1 MPLPNQEG
9 YGLRVGLMTA
19 RKQRKMDQPNSVPL
33 MSQQTQPYNTL
44 PTADAVQRRLV
55 QVLFVGVFMA
65 ALDSAI
71 VGPVLP
77 ALRAAFGIDNRT
89 AGLLSTVFSL
99 SSLCSTALMAYFSDR
114 HGRRPVYL
122 ASVALFAMGSL
133 CIAAA
138 PSFDLLLVG
147 RAIQG
152 IGAGGIAPVASAV
165 IGDVF
170 ASERR
175 GRILGLMGATHGMAF
190 VLGPPL
196 ATVLT
201 STLGWRWLFL
211 VNIPV
216 ALIVLW
222 LGARSL
228 PRQHT
233 STAPG
238 PIDLAG
244 ITVTLLFLLS
254 LVMGISRLADSAT
267 GVLLWPWF
275 LAASGVLLPALVVI
289 EKRQVQPL
297 IPMDLFANRQLAFAY
312 VLTLGVGFSMGGI
325 VFLSTIAM
333 LAYGVNVDYAG
344 LALLPLVLCSLVG
357 SMAAGRLLNR
367 LGARNMV
374 IFGFGLLTLG
384 YLQSAVP
391 QTGFA
396 AFVVASVLV
405 GIGLGVVVSGAL
417 RTIAIDEAP
426 QALRGTAQGLINIF
440 NAVGTLLAVTC
451 ISAIAD
457 FEGGELTGFGHAYLA
472 LGLSM
477 FVMLLMALGLKRN
490 STKSAAEPT
499 SSVGT

>member
-1 MPLPNQEG
+1 MNH
-9 YGLRVGLMTA
+9 
-19 RKQRKMDQPNSVPL
+19 
-33 MSQQTQPYNTL
+33 QTQTPTSL
-44 PTADAVQRRLV
+44 PTQDAVQRRLV

-77 ALRAAFGIDNRT
+77 ALREAFGVDNRT
-89 AGLLSTVFSL
+89 AGLLTTVFSL
-99 SSLCSTALMAYFSDR
+99 SSMCSTALMAYFSDR

-122 ASVALFAMGSL
+122 ASVALFAIGSL
-133 CIAAA
+133 LIAAA

-170 ASERR
+170 TADRR
-175 GRILGLMGATHGMAF
+175 GRILGLIGATHGMAF

-211 VNIPV
+211 VNLPV
-216 ALIVLW
+216 ALVVLW

-228 PRQHT
+228 PSQRT
-233 STAPG
+233 SAPPG

-244 ITVTLLFLLS
+244 IAMTLLFLLC
-254 LVMGISRLADSAT
+254 LVMGISRLPDSAT
-267 GVLLWPWF
+267 EMLLWPWF
-275 LAASGVLLPALVVI
+275 LAASGALLIALVVI
-289 EKRQVQPL
+289 EKRQTQPL
-297 IPMDLFANRQLAFAY
+297 IPIDLFANRQLACAY

-325 VFLSTIAM
+325 VFLTTIAT
-333 LAYGVNVDYAG
+333 LAYGVSIESAG
-344 LALLPLVLCSLVG
+344 LALLPLVLCSMVG

-367 LGARNMV
+367 LGARSMV
-374 IFGFGLLTLG
+374 IFGFALLTLG

-391 QTGFA
+391 QTGFT
-396 AFVVASVLV
+396 AFLIASVLI

-426 QALRGTAQGLINIF
+426 PAQRGTAQGLINIF
-440 NAVGTLLAVTC
+440 NAVGTLLAVTF

-457 FEGGELTGFGHAYLA
+457 FEGGDLTGFGHAYLA
-472 LGLSM
+472 LALSM
-477 FVMLLMALGLKRN
+477 LVMLLVAFGLKR
-490 STKSAAEPT
+490 KSPKSEAEPT
-499 SSVGT
+499 F

>member
-1 MPLPNQEG
+1 
-9 YGLRVGLMTA
+9 
-19 RKQRKMDQPNSVPL
+19 
-33 MSQQTQPYNTL
+33 MSQKTQTPSTL
-44 PTADAVQRRLV
+44 NAADAVHRSLV

-77 ALRAAFGIDNRT
+77 ALRAAFDIDNRT
-89 AGLLSTVFSL
+89 VGLLSTVFSL
-99 SSLCSTALMAYFSDR
+99 SSMCSTALMAYFSDR

-122 ASVALFAMGSL
+122 ASVALFAIGSL

-138 PSFDLLLVG
+138 PSFDLLLVS

-170 ASERR
+170 TAERR
-175 GRILGLMGATHGMAF
+175 GRILGLIGATHGMAF

-196 ATVLT
+196 ATALT

-216 ALIVLW
+216 ALVVLW

-228 PRQHT
+228 PGQR
-233 STAPG
+233 SDAAPG
-238 PIDLAG
+238 PIDTAG
-244 ITVTLLFLLS
+244 ISVTLLFLLC
-254 LVMGISRLADSAT
+254 LVMGISRLPDSAT
-267 GVLLWPWF
+267 GLLLWPWF
-275 LAASGVLLPALVVI
+275 LAASGVLLAALVVI
-289 EKRQVQPL
+289 EKRQAQPL
-297 IPMDLFANRQLAFAY
+297 IPIELFENRQLAFVY
-312 VLTLGVGFSMGGI
+312 VLTLGVGLSMGGI
-325 VFLSTIAM
+325 VFLTTIAT
-333 LAYGVNVDYAG
+333 LAYGVSIEYAG
-344 LALLPLVLCSLVG
+344 LALLPLVLCSIVG

-374 IFGFGLLTLG
+374 IFGFGLLALG
-384 YLQSAVP
+384 YLQSVVP
-391 QTGFA
+391 QTGFT
-396 AFVVASVLV
+396 AFVLASVLV

-426 QALRGTAQGLINIF
+426 VALRGSAQGLINIF

-457 FEGGELTGFGHAYLA
+457 FEGGGLTGFSHAYLA

-477 FVMLLMALGLKRN
+477 LMMLPVAFGLKR
-490 STKSAAEPT
+490 KSKDSVTEPAA
-499 SSVGT
+499 SVGT

>member
-1 MPLPNQEG
+1 
-9 YGLRVGLMTA
+9 
-19 RKQRKMDQPNSVPL
+19 
-33 MSQQTQPYNTL
+33 MSQQTQAPTPL
-44 PTADAVQRRLV
+44 PADDAVQRRLV
-55 QVLFVGVFMA
+55 QVLFIGVFMA

-77 ALRAAFGIDNRT
+77 ALRAAFDIDNRT
-89 AGLLSTVFSL
+89 AGLLTTVFTL

-122 ASVALFAMGSL
+122 ASVALFAIGSL

-138 PSFDLLLVG
+138 PSFDLLLLS
-147 RAIQG
+147 RAVQG

-170 ASERR
+170 TAERR
-175 GRILGLMGATHGMAF
+175 GRILGLIGATHGMAF

-211 VNIPV
+211 VNLPA
-216 ALIVLW
+216 ALVVLA
-222 LGARSL
+222 LGARCL
-228 PRQHT
+228 PSQPRCA
-233 STAPG
+233 APG
-238 PIDLAG
+238 PIDAAG
-244 ITVTLLFLLS
+244 ITVTLLFLLC
-254 LVMGISRLADSAT
+254 LVLGISRLPDSAT
-267 GVLLWPWF
+267 GLLLWPWF
-275 LAASGVLLPALVVI
+275 LAASGALLVALIAI
-289 EKRQVQPL
+289 EKRQAHAL
-297 IPMDLFANRQLAFAY
+297 IPFALFANRQLAYTY

-325 VFLSTIAM
+325 VFLTTIAT
-333 LAYGVNVDYAG
+333 LAYGVSVESAG
-344 LALLPLVLCSLVG
+344 LALLPLVLCAMVG

-367 LGARNMV
+367 LGARTMV
-374 IFGFGLLTLG
+374 IFGFALLTLG

-396 AFVVASVLV
+396 AFVAASVLV
-405 GIGLGVVVSGAL
+405 GMGLGVVVSGAL
-417 RTIAIDEAP
+417 RSIAMDEAP
-426 QALRGTAQGLINIF
+426 PALRGTAQGLINIF

-457 FEGGELTGFGHAYLA
+457 FEGGGQTGFGHAYLA

-477 FVMLLMALGLKRN
+477 LVMLVMAMGLHRKHPE
-490 STKSAAEPT
+490 SP
-499 SSVGT
+499 

>member
-1 MPLPNQEG
+1 MSHPQ
-9 YGLRVGLMTA
+9 
-19 RKQRKMDQPNSVPL
+19 VPA
-33 MSQQTQPYNTL
+33 TL
-44 PTADAVQRRLV
+44 PAADAAQRRLV

-89 AGLLSTVFSL
+89 AGLLTTVFSL
-99 SSLCSTALMAYFSDR
+99 SSMCSTALMAYFSDR
-114 HGRRPVYL
+114 YGRRPVYL
-122 ASVALFAMGSL
+122 ASVALFAIGSL
-133 CIAAA
+133 CIAMA
-138 PSFDLLLVG
+138 PDFDLLLVS
-147 RAIQG
+147 RALQG

-170 ASERR
+170 TAERR
-175 GRILGLMGATHGMAF
+175 GRILGLFGATHGMAF

-196 ATVLT
+196 ATLLT

-216 ALIVLW
+216 AVLVLVW
-222 LGARSL
+222 GARSL
-228 PRQHT
+228 PRQR
-233 STAPG
+233 SDAAPG

-244 ITVTLLFLLS
+244 IALTVLFLLC
-254 LVMGISRLADSAT
+254 LVLGISRLLDSAT
-267 GVLLWPWF
+267 GVQLWPWF
-275 LAASGVLLPALVVI
+275 LLASGVLLAVLLVV
-289 EKRQVQPL
+289 ESRQAQPM
-297 IPMDLFANRQLAFAY
+297 IPPRLFAIPQLACVY

-325 VFLSTIAM
+325 VFLTTVAT
-333 LAYGVNVDYAG
+333 LAYGISVEYAG
-344 LALLPLVLCSLVG
+344 LALLPLVLCSMVG

-367 LGARNMV
+367 LGARRLV
-374 IFGFGLLTLG
+374 LCGFGLLTLG

-396 AFVVASVLV
+396 AFMVASVLV

-417 RTIAIDEAP
+417 RAIAIDEAP
-426 QALRGTAQGLINIF
+426 PALRGTAQGLINIF
-440 NAVGTLLAVTC
+440 NAIGTLLAVTC

-457 FEGGELTGFGHAYLA
+457 FQGGGLTGFGQAY
-472 LGLSM
+472 GVVGCSM
-477 FVMLLMALGLKRN
+477 FVMLVVAFGLKKKRA
-490 STKSAAEPT
+490 KAAAGPT

>member
-1 MPLPNQEG
+1 MNP
-9 YGLRVGLMTA
+9 
-19 RKQRKMDQPNSVPL
+19 
-33 MSQQTQPYNTL
+33 QQTPNPISL
-44 PTADAVQRRLV
+44 PAGDAAQRRLV

-77 ALRAAFGIDNRT
+77 ALREAFGIDNRS
-89 AGLLSTVFSL
+89 AGLLTTVFAL

-122 ASVALFAMGSL
+122 VSVALFAIGSL
-133 CIAAA
+133 WIATA
-138 PSFDLLLVG
+138 PDFEMLLVG

-170 ASERR
+170 TAERR
-175 GRILGLMGATHGMAF
+175 GRILGLIGATHGMAF

-196 ATVLT
+196 ATLLT

-211 VNIPV
+211 VNLPI
-216 ALIVLW
+216 ALVVLW
-222 LGARSL
+222 WGARSL
-228 PRQHT
+228 PNQRNSAALGH
-233 STAPG
+233 
-238 PIDLAG
+238 IDLAG
-244 ITVTLLFLLS
+244 ITCTLLFLLC
-254 LVMGISRLADSAT
+254 LVLGISRLLDSAT
-267 GVLLWPWF
+267 GTVFWTLF
-275 LAASGVLLPALVVI
+275 LAASGVLLVALVVI

-297 IPMDLFANRQLAFAY
+297 IPIDLFANRQLACAY

-325 VFLSTIAM
+325 VFLTSIAT
-333 LAYGVNVDYAG
+333 LAYGISVESAG
-344 LALLPLVLCSLVG
+344 LALLPLVLCSMVG

-367 LGARNMV
+367 LGARSMV

-391 QTGFA
+391 QTGFT
-396 AFVVASVLV
+396 AFLIASVLI
-405 GIGLGVVVSGAL
+405 GIGVGVVVSGAL

-426 QALRGTAQGLINIF
+426 SAQRGTAQGLINIF

-472 LGLSM
+472 LALSM
-477 FVMLLMALGLKRN
+477 LVMLVMAFGLNKKTSN
-490 STKSAAEPT
+490 SA
-499 SSVGT
+499 

>member
-1 MPLPNQEG
+1 MS
-9 YGLRVGLMTA
+9 
-19 RKQRKMDQPNSVPL
+19 DQTPPSTSL
-33 MSQQTQPYNTL
+33 SST
-44 PTADAVQRRLV
+44 DSVQRRLV

-99 SSLCSTALMAYFSDR
+99 SSMCSTALMAYFSDR

-122 ASVALFAMGSL
+122 VSVALFAIGSV

-138 PSFDLLLVG
+138 PSFDLLLLS

-170 ASERR
+170 TAERR
-175 GRILGLMGATHGMAF
+175 GRILGLIGATHGMAF

-196 ATVLT
+196 ATAIT

-222 LGARSL
+222 LGARNL
-228 PRQHT
+228 PRHRT
-233 STAPG
+233 HATPG

-244 ITVTLLFLLS
+244 ITVTLLFLLC
-254 LVMGISRLADSAT
+254 LVMGISRLPDSAT

-275 LAASGVLLPALVVI
+275 LAASGGLLAALIAI

-297 IPMDLFANRQLAFAY
+297 VPIDLFVNRQLACAY

-325 VFLSTIAM
+325 VFLTSIAT
-333 LAYGVNVDYAG
+333 LAYGVSVEHAG
-344 LALLPLVLCSLVG
+344 LALLPLVVCSMLG

-391 QTGFA
+391 QTGFT
-396 AFVVASVLV
+396 AFVVASVLI
-405 GIGLGVVVSGAL
+405 GIGVGVVVSGAL
-417 RTIAIDEAP
+417 RSIAIDEAP
-426 QALRGTAQGLINIF
+426 PALRGTAQGLINIF
-440 NAVGTLLAVTC
+440 NAVGSLLAVTC

-457 FEGGELTGFGHAYLA
+457 FEGGGLAGFSHAYLA
-472 LGLSM
+472 MALSM
-477 FVMLLMALGLKRN
+477 LVMLLIAFGLKR
-490 STKSAAEPT
+490 KSPLT
-499 SSVGT
+499 VVGQTPSVGA

>member
-1 MPLPNQEG
+1 
-9 YGLRVGLMTA
+9 
-19 RKQRKMDQPNSVPL
+19 
-33 MSQQTQPYNTL
+33 MSQQTQAATTL
-44 PTADAVQRRLV
+44 PAADAGQRRLV

-99 SSLCSTALMAYFSDR
+99 CSMCSTALMAYFSDR

-122 ASVALFAMGSL
+122 ASVALFALGSL

-138 PSFDLLLVG
+138 PSFDLLLLS

-170 ASERR
+170 TAERR
-175 GRILGLMGATHGMAF
+175 GRVLGLLGATHGMAF

-196 ATVLT
+196 ATALT

-216 ALIVLW
+216 ALVVLY

-228 PRQHT
+228 PGQR
-233 STAPG
+233 SGAAPG
-238 PIDLAG
+238 PVDAAG
-244 ITVTLLFLLS
+244 IAVTLLFLLC

-267 GVLLWPWF
+267 GMLLWPWF
-275 LAASGVLLPALVVI
+275 LAASGVLLAALVAI
-289 EKRQVQPL
+289 EKRQAHAL
-297 IPMDLFANRQLAFAY
+297 IPIALFANQQLAFVY
-312 VLTLGVGFSMGGI
+312 LLTLGVGFSMGGI
-325 VFLSTIAM
+325 VFLTTIAT
-333 LAYGVNVDYAG
+333 LAYGVSVEHAG
-344 LALLPLVLCSLVG
+344 LALLPLVLCSMVG

-374 IFGFGLLTLG
+374 IFGFALLTLG

-391 QTGFA
+391 QTGLS

-417 RTIAIDEAP
+417 RAIAIDEAP
-426 QALRGTAQGLINIF
+426 PTLRGTAQGLINIF
-440 NAVGTLLAVTC
+440 NAVGTLLAVTF
-451 ISAIAD
+451 ISATAD
-457 FEGGELTGFGHAYLA
+457 FEGGGLSGFNHAYLTV
-472 LGLSM
+472 GVSM
-477 FVMLLMALGLKRN
+477 FVMLLIAFGLQRK
-490 STKSAAEPT
+490 
-499 SSVGT
+499 

>member
-1 MPLPNQEG
+1 MADPRNLSLSTNDRP
-9 YGLRVGLMTA
+9 R
-19 RKQRKMDQPNSVPL
+19 SVPL
-33 MSQQTQPYNTL
+33 MSQQQTPPPISL
-44 PTADAVQRRLV
+44 PDGDASQRRLV

-77 ALRAAFGIDNRT
+77 ALREAFGVDNRS
-89 AGLLSTVFSL
+89 AGLLTTVFSL

-122 ASVALFAMGSL
+122 ASVALFAIGSL

-138 PSFDLLLVG
+138 PDFDMLLVG

-170 ASERR
+170 TAERR
-175 GRILGLMGATHGMAF
+175 GRILGLIGATHGMAF

-196 ATVLT
+196 ATLLT

-211 VNIPV
+211 VNLPV
-216 ALIVLW
+216 ALVVLW

-228 PRQHT
+228 PNQHNNA
-233 STAPG
+233 APVH
-238 PIDLAG
+238 IDLAG
-244 ITVTLLFLLS
+244 ITCTLLFLLC
-254 LVMGISRLADSAT
+254 LVLGISRLPDSAT
-267 GVLLWPWF
+267 GTLLWPWF
-275 LAASGVLLPALVVI
+275 LAASGALLVALVVI
-289 EKRQVQPL
+289 EKRQAQPL
-297 IPMDLFANRQLAFAY
+297 IPIDLFANRQLAFAY
-312 VLTLGVGFSMGGI
+312 VLTVGVGFSMGGI
-325 VFLSTIAM
+325 VFLTTIAT
-333 LAYGVNVDYAG
+333 LAYGVSVESAG
-344 LALLPLVLCSLVG
+344 LALLPLVLCSMVG

-367 LGARNMV
+367 LGARSMV

-384 YLQSAVP
+384 YLQSAMP
-391 QTGFA
+391 QTGFT
-396 AFVVASVLV
+396 AFLIASVLI
-405 GIGLGVVVSGAL
+405 GIGVGVVVSGAL
-417 RTIAIDEAP
+417 RTIAMDEAP
-426 QALRGTAQGLINIF
+426 PAQRGAAQGLITIL

-472 LGLSM
+472 LALSM
-477 FVMLLMALGLKRN
+477 LVMLVLSFGLKRK
-490 STKSAAEPT
+490 STDPA
-499 SSVGT
+499 

>member
-1 MPLPNQEG
+1 M
-9 YGLRVGLMTA
+9 R
-19 RKQRKMDQPNSVPL
+19 
-33 MSQQTQPYNTL
+33 QQTQTPATL
-44 PTADAVQRRLV
+44 PAAATEQRRLV
-55 QVLFVGVFMA
+55 QVLFIGVFMA

-122 ASVALFAMGSL
+122 ASVALFAIGSL

-138 PSFDLLLVG
+138 PSFDLLLLS

-170 ASERR
+170 TAERR
-175 GRILGLMGATHGMAF
+175 GRILGLIGATHGMAF

-216 ALIVLW
+216 ALVVLV

-228 PRQHT
+228 PGQR
-233 STAPG
+233 SDAAPG
-238 PIDLAG
+238 PVDAAG
-244 ITVTLLFLLS
+244 IAVTLLFLLC

-267 GVLLWPWF
+267 GMLLWPWF
-275 LAASGVLLPALVVI
+275 LVASGVLLAALVAI
-289 EKRQVQPL
+289 EKRQAHAL
-297 IPMDLFANRQLAFAY
+297 IPLALFANRQLAY
-312 VLTLGVGFSMGGI
+312 TYLLTLGVGFSMGGI
-325 VFLSTIAM
+325 VFLTTIAT
-333 LAYGVNVDYAG
+333 LAYGVSVEHAG
-344 LALLPLVLCSLVG
+344 LALLPLVLCSMVG

-391 QTGFA
+391 QTGLG
-396 AFVVASVLV
+396 AFLVASVLV

-417 RTIAIDEAP
+417 RSIAIDEAP
-426 QALRGTAQGLINIF
+426 PTLRGTAQGLINIF
-440 NAVGTLLAVTC
+440 NAIGTLLAVTC

-457 FEGGELTGFGHAYLA
+457 FEGGGLTGLA
-472 LGLSM
+472 TLILRWGRACWGCWCLRLGLRGS
-477 FVMLLMALGLKRN
+477 
-490 STKSAAEPT
+490 
-499 SSVGT
+499 

>member
-1 MPLPNQEG
+1 VCQQQKN
-9 YGLRVGLMTA
+9 
-19 RKQRKMDQPNSVPL
+19 DQHNSVTL
-33 MSQQTQPYNTL
+33 MSQQTPTPNPL
-44 PTADAVQRRLV
+44 PAADAVQRRLV

-77 ALRAAFGIDNRT
+77 ALRAAFGVDNRS
-89 AGLLSTVFSL
+89 AGLLTTVFSL

-122 ASVALFAMGSL
+122 VSVALFALGSL
-133 CIAAA
+133 CIAVA

-152 IGAGGIAPVASAV
+152 VGAGGIAPVASAV

-170 ASERR
+170 TAERR
-175 GRILGLMGATHGMAF
+175 GRILGLIGATHGMAF

-211 VNIPV
+211 VNLPV
-216 ALIVLW
+216 ALVVLW
-222 LGARSL
+222 LGARNL
-228 PRQHT
+228 PRHR
-233 STAPG
+233 SDAAPG

-244 ITVTLLFLLS
+244 ITVTLMFLLC
-254 LVMGISRLADSAT
+254 LVMGISRLPDSAT
-267 GVLLWPWF
+267 GMLLWPWF
-275 LAASGVLLPALVVI
+275 LGASGLLLAALAVI
-289 EKRQVQPL
+289 EKRQPQPL
-297 IPMDLFANRQLAFAY
+297 IPMGLFANRQLALTY
-312 VLTLGVGFSMGGI
+312 TLTLGVGFSMGGI
-325 VFLSTIAM
+325 VFLTTIAT
-333 LAYGVNVDYAG
+333 LAYGVSIEHAG
-344 LALLPLVLCSLVG
+344 LALLPLVVCSMVG

-367 LGARNMV
+367 LGARRMM
-374 IFGFGLLTLG
+374 IFGFGLLSLG

-391 QTGFA
+391 ETGFS

-405 GIGLGVVVSGAL
+405 GIGVGVVVSGAL

-426 QALRGTAQGLINIF
+426 PALRGTAQGLINIF

-477 FVMLLMALGLKRN
+477 LVMLVIAFGLKRK
-490 STKSAAEPT
+490 STELVVGSD
-499 SSVGT
+499 SSLGK

>member
-1 MPLPNQEG
+1 
-9 YGLRVGLMTA
+9 
-19 RKQRKMDQPNSVPL
+19 
-33 MSQQTQPYNTL
+33 MSQQTQHHTTL
-44 PTADAVQRRLV
+44 PAANAAQRRLV
-55 QVLFVGVFMA
+55 QVLFIGVFMA

-77 ALRAAFGIDNRT
+77 ALRAAYGIDNRT

-99 SSLCSTALMAYFSDR
+99 SSMCSTALMAYFSDR

-122 ASVALFAMGSL
+122 ASVALFAIGSL

-138 PSFDLLLVG
+138 PSFDLLLVS

-170 ASERR
+170 TAERR
-175 GRILGLMGATHGMAF
+175 GRILGLIGATHGMAF

-196 ATVLT
+196 ATVIT

-216 ALIVLW
+216 ALVVLW
-222 LGARSL
+222 LGSRSL
-228 PRQHT
+228 PAKRT
-233 STAPG
+233 DAAPG
-238 PIDLAG
+238 PIDTAG
-244 ITVTLLFLLS
+244 IAVTLLFLLS
-254 LVMGISRLADSAT
+254 LVLGISRLADSAM
-267 GVLLWPWF
+267 GMLLWPWF
-275 LAASGVLLPALVVI
+275 LAASGVLLVALVVI
-289 EKRQVQPL
+289 EKRQAQAL
-297 IPMDLFANRQLAFAY
+297 IPIELFANRQLAYTY
-312 VLTLGVGFSMGGI
+312 VLTLGVEH
-325 VFLSTIAM
+325 
-333 LAYGVNVDYAG
+333 AG
-344 LALLPLVLCSLVG
+344 LALLPLVLCSMVG

-384 YLQSAVP
+384 YLQSAMP
-391 QTGFA
+391 QTGLA
-396 AFVVASVLV
+396 AFVAASVLV

-417 RTIAIDEAP
+417 RSIAIDEAP
-426 QALRGTAQGLINIF
+426 PALRGTAQGLINIF

-457 FEGGELTGFGHAYLA
+457 FEGGGLAGFSHAYLA
-472 LGLSM
+472 VCLSM
-477 FVMLLMALGLKRN
+477 LVMLLIAFGLKR
-490 STKSAAEPT
+490 KSN
-499 SSVGT
+499 

>member
-1 MPLPNQEG
+1 
-9 YGLRVGLMTA
+9 
-19 RKQRKMDQPNSVPL
+19 
-33 MSQQTQPYNTL
+33 MSQQTPPSMNL
-44 PTADAVQRRLV
+44 PAADAVPRGLV
-55 QVLFVGVFMA
+55 QVLFIGVFMA

-89 AGLLSTVFSL
+89 AGLLTTVFSL

-122 ASVALFAMGSL
+122 ASVALFAIGSL

-138 PSFDLLLVG
+138 PSFDQLLIG

-170 ASERR
+170 TAERR
-175 GRILGLMGATHGMAF
+175 GRILGLIGATHGMAF

-216 ALIVLW
+216 ALVVLW
-222 LGARSL
+222 LGSRSL
-228 PRQHT
+228 PHQRT
-233 STAPG
+233 LAAPG

-244 ITVTLLFLLS
+244 ITVTLLFLLC
-254 LVMGISRLADSAT
+254 LVMGISRLPDSAT
-267 GVLLWPWF
+267 GMLLWPWF
-275 LAASGVLLPALVVI
+275 LAASGVLLAALVFI
-289 EKRQVQPL
+289 EKRQAQALVP
-297 IPMDLFANRQLAFAY
+297 IELFSNRQLSCAY

-325 VFLSTIAM
+325 VFLTSIAT
-333 LAYGVNVDYAG
+333 LAYGVGVEHAG
-344 LALLPLVLCSLVG
+344 LALLPLVLCSMVG

-367 LGARNMV
+367 LGARKMV
-374 IFGFGLLTLG
+374 IFGFSLLTLG

-391 QTGFA
+391 QTGFV
-396 AFVVASVLV
+396 AFLAASVLL

-426 QALRGTAQGLINIF
+426 PHLRGTAQGLINIF

-457 FEGGELTGFGHAYLA
+457 LDGGELRGFGHAYLA

-477 FVMLLMALGLKRN
+477 LLMLLMAFGLK
-490 STKSAAEPT
+490 SKSSETVSGPPP
-499 SSVGT
+499 